1 MNILTS
7 YPTYIMP
14 DKQYYDISS
23 DKVST
28 RWSAIGTYAEI
39 GIIASMFVIGPTFD
53 MLGRKWPII
62 IS

>member
-1 MNILTS
+1 
-7 YPTYIMP
+7 MP
-14 DKQYYDISS
+14 DPKFYDIPP
-23 DKVST
+23 DQVSAK
-28 RWSAIGTYAEI
+28 WSAIGTYAEI